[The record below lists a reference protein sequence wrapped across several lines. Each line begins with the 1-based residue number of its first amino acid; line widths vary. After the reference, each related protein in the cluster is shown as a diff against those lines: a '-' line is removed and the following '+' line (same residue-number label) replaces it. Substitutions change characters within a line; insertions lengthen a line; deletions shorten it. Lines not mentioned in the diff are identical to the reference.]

1 MKPEPEILTREEL
14 ARLLRCKPRAIYSL
28 TRSRATENRLPTLRL
43 PIGLRWRRSD
53 VETWLAA
60 SAQTAQ
66 GGQ

>member
-28 TRSRATENRLPTLRL
+28 